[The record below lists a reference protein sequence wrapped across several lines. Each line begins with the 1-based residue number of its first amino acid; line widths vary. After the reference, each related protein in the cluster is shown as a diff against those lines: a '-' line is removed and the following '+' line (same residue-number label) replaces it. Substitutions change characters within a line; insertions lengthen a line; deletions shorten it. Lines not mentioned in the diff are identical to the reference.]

1 TAINYS
7 LNQWEKLVRYLED
20 GRLSI
25 DNNRVEREAKHF
37 AIGRKN
43 FLFCHTES
51 GANSS
56 AVLYSIVETCKVN
69 GVNPSQYLT
78 YLFEQLAHAPSDL
91 EPLMPWNFDKD

>member
-1 TAINYS
+1 M
-7 LNQWEKLVRYLED
+7 
-20 GRLSI
+20 SI

-37 AIGRKN
+37 AVGRKN

-69 GVNPSQYLT
+69 GVNPTQYLT
-78 YLFEQLAHAPSDL
+78 YLFGQLAHVPSDL
-91 EPLMPWNFDKD
+91 EPLMPWNFEQD